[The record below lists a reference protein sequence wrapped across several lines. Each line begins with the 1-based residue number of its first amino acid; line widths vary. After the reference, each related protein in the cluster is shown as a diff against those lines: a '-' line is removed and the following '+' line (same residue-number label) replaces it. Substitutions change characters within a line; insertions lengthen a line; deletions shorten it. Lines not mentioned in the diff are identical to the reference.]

1 MYGFCHSSLQCMHHH
16 QQWWV
21 QTCQSWCDLPIEQH
35 GTYGGKWGSRRPT
48 EDNQWLPPLRQCQCQ
63 MRTQECSS
71 IHPLSAKTH
80 QGHTWQ
86 NLLDAPTKACLWQHA
101 FWSQQACH
109 TGGKYGRSFACM
121 WIGHFDEHCRGGVPN
136 FDTYCVLSEYPQGTV
151 KKNFSKLT
159 LCSHKEK
166 VGILYYLLLGLHDK
180 SGRAIFEIAKQRRQ
194 QNYKTFPTKKKI
206 KECQDVANTGKVS
219 KKGRN
224 WWQF

>member
-1 MYGFCHSSLQCMHHH
+1 MPLTACFLEPTSMPYWWQVWKIICMHVN
-16 QQWWV
+16 W
-21 QTCQSWCDLPIEQH
+21 
-35 GTYGGKWGSRRPT
+35 
-48 EDNQWLPPLRQCQCQ
+48 
-63 MRTQECSS
+63 
-71 IHPLSAKTH
+71 
-80 QGHTWQ
+80 
-86 NLLDAPTKACLWQHA
+86 A
-101 FWSQQACH
+101 FWWTLQRWRTKFWHLLSQ
-109 TGGKYGRSFACM
+109 
-121 WIGHFDEHCRGGVPN
+121 RGLKNHPQV
-136 FDTYCVLSEYPQGTV
+136 TASKSSVLSEYPQGTV

-206 KECQDVANTGKVS
+206 KECQDVANTGKAS